1 MMYVDDALIS
11 SNDKQV
17 ATDLAT
23 VRRYLDEHG
32 NALANA
38 AYRLGGGAASGAV
51 LRLANAISEGCR
63 LTAWHIRQL
72 ERLYALLVLE
82 NVGDHDRIETALF
95 VELTPESQV
104 MEEIC
109 RLADSLDDLLN
120 TIGQGDA
127 IPHKSSLIQHAA

>member
-1 MMYVDDALIS
+1 MPRIDW
-11 SNDKQV
+11 
-17 ATDLAT
+17 
-23 VRRYLDEHG
+23 
-32 NALANA
+32 
-38 AYRLGGGAASGAV
+38 GGGDASGGV
-51 LRLANAISEGCR
+51 LRLVDALREARR
-63 LTAWHIRQL
+63 LTAGHIRQL

-95 VELTPESQV
+95 VELTPGSQV
-104 MEEIC
+104 VEEIC